1 MMSKKK
7 AFASALVALVVVCGL
22 AGSVISYNWGMDN
35 GIEKVPFGLD
45 GDGMLADNSINYQMF
60 EVWGPILLVLGSLMF
75 GAIIAGVCISR
86 EERDKKEEEE

>member
-1 MMSKKK
+1 MSKKK

-22 AGSVISYNWGMDN
+22 AASVISYDWGMDQ

-45 GDGMLADNSINYQMF
+45 GNGMLADNSINYQMF
-60 EVWGPILLVLGSLMF
+60 EVWGPILLVLGTLMF

-86 EERDKKEEEE
+86 EEEKKEGEE

>member
-1 MMSKKK
+1 MSKKK

-35 GIEKVPFGLD
+35 GVEKVPFGLD
-45 GDGMLADNSINYQMF
+45 DDGKLADNSINYQMF